1 VFCFVVTR
9 LDRDFIV
16 MTGVMLLHMGGGGE
30 VYLHLLVILTGSV
43 GLWRSQGT
51 DFFLDLAEMS
61 RQAVK

>member
-1 VFCFVVTR
+1 VFCFVVTC

-30 VYLHLLVILTGSV
+30 VYLYLLVVLMGLV
-43 GLWRSQGT
+43 VLWRSKGT
-51 DFFLDLAEMS
+51 VLFLELVEMS